1 MTKSK
6 VATELFK
13 SPAATPVKASS
24 IRKHKPVRDDANLLT
39 PVKSVQKARR
49 AIDFMEFL
57 DEKVGN
63 TPGAKQVHFSGKSF
77 SAARQGK
84 PVELKTKKQTKSAK
98 RKSLKRSSSSRT
110 PRKARRGSRNLA
122 RAMTPAKEPR
132 QEKNALVPGWSLAL
146 RAVSLALVRFTAC
159 CRGCF
164 PSVPAVL
171 PSVFT
176 ARARVDAPE
185 RIKEIDEAL
194 RSLDTE
200 EFRARVERLG

>member
-1 MTKSK
+1 MTPFVGGRDLTHRLKNGKRGRRHAKAVTKSK

-110 PRKARRGSRNLA
+110 PRKAGFQKPGAGDDPRRSRGRRSRSRGS
-122 RAMTPAKEPR
+122 
-132 QEKNALVPGWSLAL
+132 QERRES
-146 RAVSLALVRFTAC
+146 RT
-159 CRGCF
+159 GC
-164 PSVPAVL
+164 
-171 PSVFT
+171 
-176 ARARVDAPE
+176 
-185 RIKEIDEAL
+185 
-194 RSLDTE
+194 
-200 EFRARVERLG
+200 

>member
-1 MTKSK
+1 MTPFVGGRDLTHRLKNGKRGRRHAKAVTKSK

-63 TPGAKQVHFSGKSF
+63 TPVVKQVHFSGKSF

-132 QEKNALVPGWSLAL
+132 QEKPLARESRETREPNGLLKLLAFVPIALIGALAGTRSLA
-146 RAVSLALVRFTAC
+146 
-159 CRGCF
+159 
-164 PSVPAVL
+164 
-171 PSVFT
+171 
-176 ARARVDAPE
+176 ARTV
-185 RIKEIDEAL
+185 
-194 RSLDTE
+194 
-200 EFRARVERLG
+200 